1 MAMSEYVHTLAAAYQ
16 PRVRLDTQQRLKREP
31 ALEHASISMDCPGYP
46 DF

>member
-16 PRVRLDTQQRLKREP
+16 PRVRLDTLKREP